1 MRGASLPYAVVVA
14 GVVAVAEGLFGIPE
28 FLELGGCANVTLM
41 EDFDPVKYQ
50 GLWFDIASVPNEYQV
65 TKQCISQNYTWTGN
79 EMRVLSRGLSADGMK
94 VRQGMYM
101 VPEEFESPT
110 NPAHMTVI
118 MDGMPES
125 PYEVI
130 STDYTTY
137 SCVYSCLE
145 YFGFRA
151 EFFWLFSRTPWVS
164 SWAKE
169 TCQQELEDMGIDPS
183 KMLDM
188 SSPRTTPLTHAFTLA
203 SSISASG
210 LSSSG
215 CSAGRRG
222 FPAGPRRRVNR
233 NSRIWTCP
241 YSSRLDAI
249 LEENRK
255 FMMQN
260 IGGRIPVATAP
271 SPTNFSM
278 GDEGGM
284 ETDEELITPR
294 KTTPINTAQKDGGP
308 DPEPG
313 VTDAAET
320 TTATKVVCLLA
331 LSVALLPVVAR

>member
-79 EMRVLSRGLSADGMK
+79 EMRVLGRGLSADGMK

-101 VPEEFESPT
+101 VSEELDGPA

-130 STDYTTY
+130 STDYTNY

-164 SWAKE
+164 SWALE
-169 TCQQELEDMGIDPS
+169 TCQQDLEDMGIDS
-183 KMLDM
+183 TKMIEILQ
-188 SSPRTTPLTHAFTLA
+188 
-203 SSISASG
+203 G
-210 LSSSG
+210 E
-215 CSAGRRG
+215 
-222 FPAGPRRRVNR
+222 
-233 NSRIWTCP
+233 TCP
-241 YSSRLDAI
+241 YNSKLDAI

-255 FMMQN
+255 FMMKN
-260 IGGRIPVATAP
+260 IGGQIPVATAP
-271 SPTNFSM
+271 SPTNFSSL
-278 GDEGGM
+278 DERGRAAN
-284 ETDEELITPR
+284 EEPISPW
-294 KTTPINTAQKDGGP
+294 KTTGVNTAPKDE
-308 DPEPG
+308 DPEADPDDTG
-313 VTDAAET
+313 AAET
-320 TTATKVVCLLA
+320 PTATRLVCLLA